1 MSAFLALLPVTQGY
15 LCGISFS
22 GLTTFICCYTIEGWP
37 PIICWGV
44 CMRTR
49 AEVQKS
55 GFGMHLNFILKW
67 WFMTIFLIRI
77 ILLSKML
84 FAAAEDTNI
93 VNFAAST
100 VWTVVTSKKRIDVF
114 SSNISGFV
122 SVDKFW
128 HFVFTF
134 WIFLPVRDKILR
146 LMNRILTSKILYP
159 ALLLDRT
166 SS

>member
-1 MSAFLALLPVTQGY
+1 MLEVVLRWYPCILLMSVFLALLPVTQGY

-22 GLTTFICCYTIEGWP
+22 GLTTLIYCYTIEGWP

-49 AEVQKS
+49 AEVWINDRPLQKS

-93 VNFAAST
+93 V
-100 VWTVVTSKKRIDVF
+100 IL
-114 SSNISGFV
+114 
-122 SVDKFW
+122 
-128 HFVFTF
+128 
-134 WIFLPVRDKILR
+134 LPALFELLR
-146 LMNRILTSKILYP
+146 LQKKNWYFQF
-159 ALLLDRT
+159 
-166 SS
+166 